1 MRRMLFVPETTETVR
16 MAGRFNGP
24 TTSANGGYACGVA
37 ASLVDGPAEVTL
49 RSPPPLDADIEV
61 RRDGDVVSLHHEG
74 LVVAEARP
82 AELAPF
88 EPLARPSLAEAAAA
102 GRGFAGRDPDL
113 HPLQDC
119 YVCGPLRADGLHVHN
134 GPLADEPR
142 VGAGL
147 LAIPEDAPHDADG
160 VLDPEIVW
168 AALDCP
174 SYAPAM
180 WHEPVSLLGRM
191 TAEILERPR
200 VGDLLVTLGW
210 ELSREGRKRHTASAI
225 LDADGRLLAR
235 ARVTWIQL
243 RTG

>member
-1 MRRMLFVPETTETVR
+1 MLFATETTETVW
-16 MAGRFNGP
+16 MPARFNGP
-24 TTSANGGYACGVA
+24 AFSANGGYASGVA
-37 ASLVDGPAEVTL
+37 ASLIDGPAEVTL
-49 RSPPPLDADIEV
+49 RSPPPLDTDIAV
-61 RRDGDVVSLHHEG
+61 RRDGDVVSLHHG
-74 LVVAEARP
+74 DAVVAEARP
-82 AELAPF
+82 IEFAPF

-102 GRGFAGRDPDL
+102 GRGFAGRDPGL
-113 HPLQDC
+113 HPLETC
-119 YVCGPLRADGLHVHN
+119 YVCGPLRADGLHVHS
-134 GPLADEPR
+134 GPLPGEPR

-147 LAIPEDAPHDADG
+147 FAVPEDAPHDADG
-160 VLDPEIVW
+160 ALAPEIVW

-191 TAEILERPR
+191 SAEILERPR
-200 VGDLLVTLGW
+200 VGDLVVTLGW

-243 RTG
+243 RSS